1 MVVSVMKNVKLKLLR
16 AMKEKNKHHRGC
28 RNEDAE
34 AYNNKLKAADA
45 EAYNNKLKAA
55 NEEEAHRLMV
65 QWNLQVQA
73 QAF

>member
-1 MVVSVMKNVKLKLLR
+1 MMNVKLKLLR
-16 AMKEKNKHHRGC
+16 AMKEKNKHHRVC

-34 AYNNKLKAADA
+34 AYNNKLKAT
-45 EAYNNKLKAA
+45 

-73 QAF
+73 EAF